1 MVRVSYPLTKSDHWT
16 TTQRLSTISDSV
28 LPGKH
33 DRQAGA
39 HSQCR
44 FIPYRPQGHLQL
56 YLSITEPS
64 QPFVQTQASPLAQ
77 RVHFLEAKGLT
88 GPEIEEAMRQAN
100 SSGPHPSHYQQPLY
114 GPVYGPLPYAP
125 QPNPVW
131 DWRDYFVRATHRFI
145 TPGQLMT

>member
-1 MVRVSYPLTKSDHWT
+1 MVRVSYPHPHTNWT
-16 TTQRLSTISDSV
+16 TLSNSV
-28 LPGKH
+28 LPGKY
-33 DRQAGA
+33 DRQTGA

-44 FIPYRPQGHLQL
+44 FVPYRPQGHLQL
-56 YLSITEPS
+56 YLSIIESS
-64 QPFVQTQASPLAQ
+64 QRYVQTQVSPLAQ
-77 RVHFLEAKGLT
+77 RVQFLEAKGLT

-100 SSGPHPSHYQQPLY
+100 RSGPHPSHIQQPPY

-131 DWRDYFVRATHRFI
+131 DWRDYFVRDTHGFI